1 MNKDIYLIGE
11 AYKNQIL
18 EASKRES
25 LIPLIKQRV
34 LENIDDIA
42 HKVGEKLLNKS
53 NKTPFAIEFVKLY
66 NKLKKSRDDGE
77 ILQILNRMKDI
88 SDLIGLS
95 LVMPEAL
102 GRYNSSRWYTGTQ
115 AKDEENMPN
124 QPNQVKR
131 N

>member
-102 GRYNSSRWYTGTQ
+102 GRYNSSRWYTGTH